1 MKAYRFVALPRQW
14 PGRPRPDGWKPQRS
28 PFKLHG
34 WARIE
39 AALLAELR
47 RINAKDI
54 TVALD
59 VANPGDWRSDGGL
72 RSDAK
77 LGSNRV
83 IVSFTRGDTGV
94 RLTFPCETYF
104 QWQDNLYAIA
114 QTLEK
119 LRAIDRYGV
128 TQGDQQY
135 VGFAALPAGG
145 QPKMTLDD
153 ALDLFG
159 EHGEAGAV
167 DLISAP
173 DWLVDAVQKR
183 ARAAT
188 HPDAGGST
196 ELFQRIEEAA
206 RLIDDARRSA

>member
-1 MKAYRFVALPRQW
+1 
-14 PGRPRPDGWKPQRS
+14 
-28 PFKLHG
+28 
-34 WARIE
+34 
-39 AALLAELR
+39 
-47 RINAKDI
+47 
-54 TVALD
+54 
-59 VANPGDWRSDGGL
+59 
-72 RSDAK
+72 
-77 LGSNRV
+77 V